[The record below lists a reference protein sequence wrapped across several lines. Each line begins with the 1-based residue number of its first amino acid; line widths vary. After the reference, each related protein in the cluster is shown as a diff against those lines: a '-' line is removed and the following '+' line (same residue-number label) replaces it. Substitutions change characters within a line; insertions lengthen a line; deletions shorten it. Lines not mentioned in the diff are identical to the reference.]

1 MKFKRLTGV
10 VLAVLCALTMLAACG
25 RNDGE
30 ATGTSG
36 ETLVPPTPVESEED
50 TKRVIQDDDDYQVDD
65 LFQETETMGDL
76 QVGEPDPNDRWTP
89 NY

>member
-1 MKFKRLTGV
+1 M
-10 VLAVLCALTMLAACG
+10 
-25 RNDGE
+25 
-30 ATGTSG
+30 
-36 ETLVPPTPVESEED
+36 
-50 TKRVIQDDDDYQVDD
+50 IQDDDDYQGDD